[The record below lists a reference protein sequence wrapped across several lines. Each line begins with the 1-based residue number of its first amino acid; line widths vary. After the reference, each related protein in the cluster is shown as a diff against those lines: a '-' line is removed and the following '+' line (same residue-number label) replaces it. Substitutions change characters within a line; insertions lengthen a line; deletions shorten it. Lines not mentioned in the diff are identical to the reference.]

1 MSIVPSFLRGLTCEF
16 CNQGDVCIVSI
27 CLPSL
32 RCPCWLFYITKEII
46 CDTHVE
52 NGLHKILIS
61 FINPSLNSIRAYFG
75 KHRFY

>member
-1 MSIVPSFLRGLTCEF
+1 MNSVIKAMSALSPFA
-16 CNQGDVCIVSI
+16 
-27 CLPSL
+27 LPSL